1 MNPPPIDTLPNG
13 NKLFGTDGIRGR
25 ANVFPISPDLVLR
38 LGQAVGLYFKK
49 HYAQPKILIGKDTR
63 ISGYML
69 EQALS
74 SGICSTGVD
83 TLFLGPLPTPGIAYL
98 TRGMRANAGIVLSAS
113 HNPYH
118 DNGLKIFSS
127 TGFKVPDDV
136 EHEIESL
143 VFSHLDPSYLPTG
156 DEIGKTSRVDDAVGQ
171 YAVFLKEQF
180 PKNLSL
186 EGLHI
191 ILDCANGAAYKVAP
205 KVFRELGAEV
215 EVIGASPNG
224 TNINEGYGALHPQKL
239 RELVTHRNADI
250 GIAFDGD
257 ADRVVVVDE
266 KGELLDGDELL
277 AIFAQSMLAK
287 DKLRHK
293 TVVSTVMSNMGL
305 ELALRKMG
313 ASLVRTKIGDRYV
326 VEMMRSKQYSLG
338 GEQSGHLI
346 FGDIAT
352 TGDGILAALRLLELV
367 LVQGKTVHQLKKV
380 MVKCPQA
387 LKNIDVPRRVPLNEL
402 PDLSRHIHL
411 VQEKLG
417 NEGRVLFRY
426 SGTELKAR
434 IMVEGEI
441 QEHISTLVD
450 ELAETALLSI
460 EKHLNAR
467 L

>member
-1 MNPPPIDTLPNG
+1 MNPPPSALLPNG
-13 NKLFGTDGIRGR
+13 NKLFGTDGIRGK
-25 ANVFPISPDLVLR
+25 ANVFPISPELVLR

-113 HNPYH
+113 HNPYY

-127 TGFKVPDDV
+127 TGYKLPDDV
-136 EHEIESL
+136 ELEIESL
-143 VFSHLDPSYLPTG
+143 VFSHLDSAAVPTG
-156 DEIGKTSRVDDAVGQ
+156 DEIGTTSRVEDAVGQ

-186 EGLHI
+186 EGFRI

-205 KVFRELGAEV
+205 KVFRELGADV
-215 EVIGASPNG
+215 EVIGVSPNG
-224 TNINEGYGALHPQKL
+224 TNINDGYGALHPQKL
-239 RELVTHRNADI
+239 REQVLLRKADI
-250 GIAFDGD
+250 GVAFDGD
-257 ADRVVVVDE
+257 ADRVVIVDE
-266 KGELLDGDELL
+266 NGELLDGDELL
-277 AIFAQSMLAK
+277 AIFAKHMMAK
-287 DKLRHK
+287 NTLKHA

-305 ELALRKMG
+305 DLALKKMG
-313 ASLVRTKIGDRYV
+313 AKLVRTKIGDRYV
-326 VEMMRSKQYSLG
+326 VETMRSKQYNLG

-346 FGDIAT
+346 FGDITT
-352 TGDGILAALRLLELV
+352 TGDGILAALQLLKLV
-367 LVQGKTVHQLKKV
+367 LEEAKTVHELKKV
-380 MVKCPQA
+380 MDKFPQA
-387 LKNIDVPRRVPLNEL
+387 LKNIDVPQRVPLHEL
-402 PDLSRHIHL
+402 PDLSRQINL

-434 IMVEGEI
+434 IMIEGERRD
-441 QEHISTLVD
+441 HITALVD
-450 ELAETALLSI
+450 ELAEIARMSI
-460 EKHLNAR
+460 EKHLNA
-467 L
+467 